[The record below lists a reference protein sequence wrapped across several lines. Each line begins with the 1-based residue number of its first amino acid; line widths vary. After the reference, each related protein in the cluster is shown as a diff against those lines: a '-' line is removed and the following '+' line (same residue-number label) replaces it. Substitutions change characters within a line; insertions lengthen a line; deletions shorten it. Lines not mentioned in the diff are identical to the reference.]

1 VNKWLN
7 LSEQKRVNLSKRYSF
22 YHRKLKCLVA
32 IELKMGEFKPEYA
45 GKMNFYLNLLD
56 DYIREDDENPSIGIV
71 LCAERDRLEV
81 EYALRGID
89 KPVGVAE
96 YRLTKEI
103 PTELRDNLPSV
114 ENIKAEIL
122 KEMKK

>member
-1 VNKWLN
+1 M
-7 LSEQKRVNLSKRYSF
+7 S
-22 YHRKLKCLVA
+22 CA

-56 DYIREDDENPSIGIV
+56 DYIREDDENPSIGII

-96 YRLTKEI
+96 YRLTKEL

-114 ENIKAEIL
+114 ENIKAELL
-122 KEMKK
+122 KEMKKENE